1 MLADEPTGN
10 LDSTTGQAL
19 ITLLEELNAAGA
31 TILLV
36 THDLGIAARLPR
48 RIEMLDGRI
57 VADTADHGAYT
68 GSLA

>member
-1 MLADEPTGN
+1 VLADEPTGN
-10 LDSTTGQAL
+10 LDSTTGEAL
-19 ITLLEELNAAGA
+19 ITLLEDLNAVGT

-36 THDLGIAARLPR
+36 THNRSTAARLPR

-68 GSLA
+68 GSPA